1 MPITYSL
8 KIEKKTDG
16 KYLVGLRGE
25 NDDGKVT
32 HVWKPYATKP
42 DKAMVKADF
51 KARRMDEG
59 TPAIEAKD
67 ATETKPA
74 VEAVAAIPPAPI
86 VGSSLK
92 EQLDKWFTD
101 RDADVAAA
109 DETPADPSITFP

>member
-16 KYLVGLRGE
+16 TYLVGLRGE
-25 NDDGKVT
+25 NDNGKVT

-42 DKAMVKADF
+42 DKATVKTDF
-51 KARRMDEG
+51 KARQ
-59 TPAIEAKD
+59 KD
-67 ATETKPA
+67 DQDQD
-74 VEAVAAIPPAPI
+74 I

-109 DETPADPSITFP
+109 DETPADPSITFQ

>member
-1 MPITYSL
+1 MPTTYSL

-16 KYLVGLRGE
+16 TYLVGLRGE

-42 DKAMVKADF
+42 DKATVKTDF
-51 KARRMDEG
+51 KARL
-59 TPAIEAKD
+59 KD
-67 ATETKPA
+67 DQGQD
-74 VEAVAAIPPAPI
+74 I

-101 RDADVAAA
+101 RDADVAPA

>member
-16 KYLVGLRGE
+16 TYLVGLRGE

-32 HVWKPYATKP
+32 HVWKSYATKP
-42 DKAMVKADF
+42 DKATVKADF
-51 KARRMDEG
+51 KARQ
-59 TPAIEAKD
+59 KD
-67 ATETKPA
+67 DQDQD
-74 VEAVAAIPPAPI
+74 I

-92 EQLDKWFTD
+92 EQLDKWFVD